1 VVASRTLV
9 YRKILGK
16 SPCRTGAFLLPSHS
30 SEEGSYR
37 TLAETLAEIS
47 PPIDTIVAD
56 RLNTPANA
64 MSASISL
71 EANSSISRPAANPW
85 LIAVT
90 VSLAAFMEVLDI
102 AIANVALPHI
112 AGNLG
117 ASNDQSTWVL
127 TSYLVANAIVLP
139 ITGWLVSL
147 FGRKRFFMTCMG
159 IFTVSSLL
167 CGIAPSLGFL
177 LLFRVLQGA
186 GGGGLQPLAQA
197 ILADTFPPEKRG
209 LAFSIYGITA
219 VCAPAIGP
227 TLGGWITDIA
237 SWRWIFLINL
247 PVGLL
252 TMALVYRLIQDPPS
266 LVLRKRSEIKFD
278 YFGFSLL
285 ALGVGALQI
294 MLDKGQEDDWFGSY
308 FIVTLSV
315 IGGLCLA
322 ALIVHE
328 WFHDDP
334 IVDVRLFKNA
344 NFATANMMMFMVGA
358 VSFAT
363 TVLMP
368 QFLQTLMGYTAQ
380 SAGMV
385 LSVSAIL
392 LLIELPLVGRLI
404 GHFQARYL
412 IAFGWISLAVG
423 MYVST
428 QRIDLLISFSSATWL
443 RIGQYL
449 PMGFVFV
456 PATTVAYIG
465 IREDKSNA
473 VAGLVNFTRNIG
485 SSVGTSI
492 ITTLIVRRSQFHQA
506 TLVTSPGMESTR
518 FQDAV
523 NGLAPQLTRAGLS
536 MHEAQRQALARIYAT
551 VQSQAAALAYIDAY
565 WVLGIAAV
573 AMFALSFVLKKN
585 DPHAK
590 RGSTPAH

>member
-1 VVASRTLV
+1 
-9 YRKILGK
+9 
-16 SPCRTGAFLLPSHS
+16 
-30 SEEGSYR
+30 
-37 TLAETLAEIS
+37 
-47 PPIDTIVAD
+47 
-56 RLNTPANA
+56 
-64 MSASISL
+64 MSAATVS
-71 EANSSISRPAANPW
+71 APARWQPAGNPW
-85 LIAVT
+85 LIAGT
-90 VSLAAFMEVLDI
+90 VSLAAFMEVLDA

-147 FGRKRFFMTCMG
+147 FGRKRFFMTCMA
-159 IFTVSSLL
+159 IFTVSSLF

-177 LLFRVLQGA
+177 LFFRVLQGA
-186 GGGGLQPLAQA
+186 GGGGLQPMAQA

-227 TLGGWITDIA
+227 TLGGWLTDVA

-252 TMALVYRLIQDPPS
+252 ALLLVYRLVEDPPQ
-266 LVLRKRSEIKFD
+266 LLRRKGAIKLD
-278 YFGFSLL
+278 YIGFSLL

-294 MLDKGQEDDWFGSY
+294 MLDKGQEDDWFGSH
-308 FIVTLSV
+308 FITMLAITAAVCLTALV
-315 IGGLCLA
+315 IY
-322 ALIVHE
+322 E
-328 WFHDDP
+328 WFHKDP

-368 QFLQTLMGYTAQ
+368 QFLQTQMGYTAQ

-385 LSVSAIL
+385 LSASALL
-392 LLIELPLVGRLI
+392 LLIELPFIGRLI
-404 GHFQARYL
+404 GVFQLRYL
-412 IAFGWISLAVG
+412 IAFGWLSLAIG
-423 MYVST
+423 MYIST
-428 QRIDLLISFSSATWL
+428 QRLDLLISFRSATLL

-449 PMGFVFV
+449 PMGFIFV
-456 PATTVAYIG
+456 PATTAAYLGIG
-465 IREDKSNA
+465 EDKSNA

-492 ITTLIVRRSQFHQA
+492 VTTMIVRRSQLHQSNLVPNVKMGNA
-506 TLVTSPGMESTR
+506 RVRDTLGGMT
-518 FQDAV
+518 Q
-523 NGLAPQLTRAGLS
+523 QLIHAGLS
-536 MHEAQRQALARIYAT
+536 PYEAHRQALARMYLGVQAQSAT
-551 VQSQAAALAYIDAY
+551 LAYIDTY
-565 WVLGIAAV
+565 WVLGIAAL
-573 AMFALSFVLKKN
+573 AMFFLSFVLKKN
-585 DPHAK
+585 NPNAK
-590 RGSTPAH
+590 RGSTAAH